1 MLNNF
6 NENEFL
12 QNITFDFYLDQFLDI
27 YKEIKLESQLLTDN
41 LLSNDYSGFKNI
53 SSNFLNLIR
62 SNIVINYEI
71 NDNKEDSDLE
81 DNLYLEYF

>member
-53 SSNFLNLIR
+53 SSNFLNFIR